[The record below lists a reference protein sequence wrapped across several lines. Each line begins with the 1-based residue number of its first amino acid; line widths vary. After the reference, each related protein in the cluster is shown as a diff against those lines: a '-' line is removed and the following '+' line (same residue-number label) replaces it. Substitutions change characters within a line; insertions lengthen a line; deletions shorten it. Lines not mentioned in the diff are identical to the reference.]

1 MSSKPHTDPVYK
13 KAPKTAIKF
22 KLQLNEEQKEAK
34 TIIMENT
41 ISILKGKAGS
51 GKSTLA
57 AQIALDMLFKKEVE
71 KIVITRPMVT
81 PGDEADLGALPGDI
95 NSKLQPYSA
104 PVYDSMY
111 RLYGKEVIE
120 QLVEEGKI
128 EVLPISFCRGR
139 NFSDAV
145 IIIDE
150 SQNCTERALEMILTR
165 ICTGSKV
172 ILCGDPAQ
180 VDLKKKSDS
189 GFEVLSKNC
198 IGIPGFA
205 VIKLNVNHRHPIVD
219 DVLKIFSELR

>member
-1 MSSKPHTDPVYK
+1 MSSKPHTDSVYK
-13 KAPKTAIKF
+13 KVPKTAIKF
-22 KLQLNEEQKEAK
+22 KLQLNDEQKEAK

-180 VDLKKKSDS
+180 VDLKKKSDNLLI
-189 GFEVLSKNC
+189 FYRQ
-198 IGIPGFA
+198 I
-205 VIKLNVNHRHPIVD
+205 LNGNISH
-219 DVLKIFSELR
+219 